1 MSSGIQELVL
11 RDCASRPLCY
21 RVNYFAGESGGG
33 FMRELG
39 EVFADKTDG
48 HYVLIVKR
56 SSTATG
62 PPDELDIFAVVHTLE
77 EADGKLYAKAKGL
90 AEELRKKY
98 QLALFEDRTKHYQ
111 KGPDEG
117 T

>member
-1 MSSGIQELVL
+1 MSSGIKELVL

-21 RVNYFAGESGGG
+21 QVRYFAGEPEGG
-33 FMRELG
+33 FAREVG
-39 EVFADKTDG
+39 EVFANKTDE
-48 HYVLIVKR
+48 HYVLIEKR
-56 SSTATG
+56 SSSATG

-77 EADGKLYAKAKGL
+77 EADGELYAKAKGL

-98 QLALFEDRTKHYQ
+98 QLAIFEDRTRHYQ
-111 KGPDEG
+111 NGPYKR